1 MEWRLAG
8 AAEQG
13 RAIAAGQLDPVEQT
27 EAYLAAAEASEDIY
41 ARLTPQRARDE
52 AMAAHQRAK
61 QGRRRGM
68 LDGVALSWKDLF
80 DTAGVATEAGT
91 RLLAGRVPERDA
103 DVLIEA
109 TLGGSVCLGKTHMTE
124 LAFSG
129 LGVNPMTATPPNI
142 HDPELAPG
150 GSSSGA
156 ALSVARGLAAAA
168 VGSDTGGSV
177 RIPAAWNDLVGLKT
191 THGRITTKGVVPLC
205 RSFDTIGPLTRNV
218 EDAAHVLALLEGRA
232 APDLRDASLRGKR
245 LLVLEGLPFEGTRE
259 KPVQGFERAVEAFA
273 KAGAV
278 IERRGLPMVRPA
290 MDLSGVLFAPEAYG
304 EWKHEIEAAPEKM
317 FAAILERFRSGRDAL
332 ASDYA
337 KGWHAL
343 EGYRAAYLE
352 ATAEYD
358 AVLVPTS
365 PILPPDVRRLLSD
378 KRYFQEENVL
388 ALRNTRIGNVLGL
401 CALNL
406 PTGIPSCG
414 ISLMAPPMTEDRL
427 LRLGMGAESAL
438 A

>member
-427 LRLGMGAESAL
+427 LRLGMCAESAL

>member
-142 HDPELAPG
+142 QDPELAPG

-427 LRLGMGAESAL
+427 LRLGMCAESAL